1 MDTLVAYR
9 TLPPMMLIGVGDP
22 MSEKMVIHNI
32 IGGEIQP
39 ASDGQMM
46 DIVNPSTGEVYAS
59 APNSSA
65 KDVDDACQAAA
76 KAFEKGWSLNKPVVV
91 PGDDGD
97 ANVATKTRPHYTDL
111 ARQNNTTGTV
121 RLAFERGA
129 NGETGLKI

>member
-1 MDTLVAYR
+1 
-9 TLPPMMLIGVGDP
+9 
-22 MSEKMVIHNI
+22 MSEKMVVHNI

-76 KAFEKGWSLNKPVVV
+76 KAFEKWRWSTPTERQRALLKLADVVAPWFSSRRTPRPRQRTGW
-91 PGDDGD
+91 
-97 ANVATKTRPHYTDL
+97 
-111 ARQNNTTGTV
+111 
-121 RLAFERGA
+121 
-129 NGETGLKI
+129 